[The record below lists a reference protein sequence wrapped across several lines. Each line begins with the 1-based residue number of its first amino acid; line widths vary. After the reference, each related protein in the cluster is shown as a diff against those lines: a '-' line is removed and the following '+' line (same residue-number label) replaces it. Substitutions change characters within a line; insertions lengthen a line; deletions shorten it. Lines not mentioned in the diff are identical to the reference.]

1 MQIKNLSTSRLL
13 SLLDNYQK
21 ILLEENN
28 VLSESTKLLGND
40 KIKEIITELR
50 KRDYLKDYEER
61 VKNSL

>member
-21 ILLEENN
+21 ILLEENS

-61 VKNSL
+61 VKTSI